1 MSTRIDKAC
10 NLLRS
15 TELSVIAVSE
25 QVGFHS
31 ISSFNRCF
39 SKITG
44 HSPRSWRNLIH
55 TASQETKDKQIILD
69 FNGWTHPEKLYPT
82 ECAEINE
89 APRKVRPWR
98 GLHYV

>member
-1 MSTRIDKAC
+1 MPTIGVFFGGRSSESEVSVITGLLAC

-69 FNGWTHPEKLYPT
+69 FNGWMHPEKL
-82 ECAEINE
+82 
-89 APRKVRPWR
+89 
-98 GLHYV
+98 